1 MGIYLGAK
9 ELGGG
14 GGAIIGTIAPL
25 HVGGF
30 DTHVDE
36 YDGTWLRT
44 GIAASPTDFPSA
56 AGNYLVDGRS
66 LATSY
71 NGNYARQLN
80 LPHFYATVNPYED
93 LSLHSYQKSEI
104 IAAVEDRTL
113 STAFTQSSFRSK
125 GNSTTG
131 MRNNCRLVSAAY
143 NSSLEITVYND
154 GTGSGDYYKVNSVTR
169 AFKDVGGTKFFFGV
183 RALPTVTTDPFS
195 TTEPVTNSDILASNF
210 NFDSTDVANSIID
223 LAAHPTDGSFYALV
237 SSSVNYNARVGDNN
251 AWIVKFSMSSSGVAS
266 NFSIVSG
273 NKIPEFSTLTT
284 AAVTAIGVYL
294 GKLIVFGTP
303 NMTTNNSPSASSSCI
318 LEYDLSTGAYLSAY
332 VPDISPTIENASFDW
347 KKDKGLW
354 ISDDYIMILGDYS
367 IDRGMTSYSK
377 IVGGSNELFLQED
390 GSLSTTPSTR
400 PIYTKVS

>member
-1 MGIYLGAK
+1 MGIYLGANA
-9 ELGGG
+9 LGGG
-14 GGAIIGTIAPL
+14 GSGAIIGTIAPL
-25 HVGGF
+25 NVGGL

-36 YDGTWLRT
+36 YDGTWIRT
-44 GIAASPTDFPSA
+44 GTVASPSDFPSA
-56 AGNYLVDGRS
+56 AGAFIVDGRN

-71 NGNYARQLN
+71 NSNYSQQLN
-80 LPHFYATVNPYED
+80 LPHFYATVNGGQD
-93 LSLHSYQKSEI
+93 LSLHCYQKSEI

-113 STAFTQSSFRSK
+113 ATALTQSSFRSK
-125 GNSTTG
+125 GDSTTG

-154 GTGSGDYYKVNSVTR
+154 GAQAFSETNSVSR
-169 AFKDVGGTKFFFGV
+169 VFKDVGGTKFFFGV

-195 TTEPVTNSDILASNF
+195 TTEPVTDSDILASNF
-210 NFDSTDVANSIID
+210 NFDSTDVANSIIG

-237 SSSVNYNARVGDNN
+237 SSSTTTSTRTGDDN
-251 AWIVKFSMSSSGVAS
+251 AWIVKFNMSSSGVAS

-273 NKIPEFSTLTT
+273 NKIPEFSSLTT

-303 NMTTNNSPSASSSCI
+303 NQSAANSPSASNSCI
-318 LEYDLSTGAYLSAY
+318 LEYDLSTGAYLGTS
-332 VPDISPTIENASFDW
+332 VPDVSPGIADAGYDW
-347 KKDKGLW
+347 YKDKGLW

-367 IDRGMTSYSK
+367 SNRGMTSYSK
-377 IVGGSNELFLQED
+377 IVGGGNELFLQED
-390 GSLSTTPSTR
+390 GSLSTTYSTR